1 MHLITFFQDA
11 ARVKPLNIDSV
22 LWDHFFIQSHTVLY
36 KVSQTIIS
44 SFLLKGGGGTSKA
57 LVQNML
63 ISVGHFYLTINIGIT
78 MYLYVIELFQLRENI
93 SLSVLLED
101 CSITYMYLLKQKM
114 FSLINSGT
122 INVKFAVVE
131 FDLVQINSVLY

>member
-1 MHLITFFQDA
+1 
-11 ARVKPLNIDSV
+11 
-22 LWDHFFIQSHTVLY
+22 
-36 KVSQTIIS
+36 
-44 SFLLKGGGGTSKA
+44 
-57 LVQNML
+57 
-63 ISVGHFYLTINIGIT
+63 

-122 INVKFAVVE
+122 MNVKFAVVE

>member
-1 MHLITFFQDA
+1 
-11 ARVKPLNIDSV
+11 
-22 LWDHFFIQSHTVLY
+22 
-36 KVSQTIIS
+36 
-44 SFLLKGGGGTSKA
+44 
-57 LVQNML
+57 ML

-114 FSLINSGT
+114 FLLINSGT

>member
-1 MHLITFFQDA
+1 
-11 ARVKPLNIDSV
+11 
-22 LWDHFFIQSHTVLY
+22 
-36 KVSQTIIS
+36 
-44 SFLLKGGGGTSKA
+44 
-57 LVQNML
+57 
-63 ISVGHFYLTINIGIT
+63 

-101 CSITYMYLLKQKM
+101 FSITYMYLLKQKM

-122 INVKFAVVE
+122 MNVEFAVVE